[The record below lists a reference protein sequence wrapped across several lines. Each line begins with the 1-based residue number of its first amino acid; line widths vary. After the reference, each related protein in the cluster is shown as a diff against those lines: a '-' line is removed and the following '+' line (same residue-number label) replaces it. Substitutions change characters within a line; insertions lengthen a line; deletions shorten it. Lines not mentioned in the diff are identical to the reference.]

1 MPASRHAARMSRSS
15 MIEPP
20 KPPFRRMR
28 WSSALPLLVEVARR
42 ALLPPRVRRPAL
54 LLVEADPVGLGL
66 RGDLEG
72 RDAIVQ
78 GVADQLGEVGGHDV
92 LGERE
97 VVLPR
102 GLARCRQHEVGEAV
116 HVLAVQGGGPL
127 LPLLGQRLTVAA
139 GHRDRRAFLVRR
151 QLEPG
156 GEDQQVEL
164 ELLAVGD
171 DDVPADAVDASA
183 LGVDQGDVVL
193 VERVEVLVVEAR
205 ALAEPVVPRLERL
218 GGLRVADHGLGPLAD
233 ALHDLEVDHLQ
244 QVGHL
249 LRRHVGL
256 RVPLDPLRQL
266 APTVLDQIDGVEAP
280 IVRDEV
286 HHALLLP
293 ARRLRLEP
301 LDIGGA
307 LARTST
313 DDGVRWKT

>member
-1 MPASRHAARMSRSS
+1 M
-15 MIEPP
+15 
-20 KPPFRRMR
+20 
-28 WSSALPLLVEVARR
+28 
-42 ALLPPRVRRPAL
+42 
-54 LLVEADPVGLGL
+54 EADPVGLGL

-78 GVADQLGEVGGHDV
+78 GVANQLGEVGGDDV

-102 GLARCRQHEVGEAV
+102 GLARRRQHEVGEAV
-116 HVLAVQGGGPL
+116 HVLAVQRGGPF
-127 LPLLGQRLTVAA
+127 LPLLGQRLPVTA
-139 GHRDRRAFLVRR
+139 GHRDRRAVLVRG

-171 DDVPADAVDASA
+171 DDVPADAVDASS

-205 ALAEPVVPRLERL
+205 ALAEPVVPRLERF
-218 GGLRVADHGLGPLAD
+218 GRRRVADHGLGPLAD

-249 LRRHVGL
+249 LRGHVGL
-256 RVPLDPLRQL
+256 RVLLHPLRQL

-286 HHALLLP
+286 HHAFLLP
-293 ARRLRLEP
+293 ARLLGR
-301 LDIGGA
+301 
-307 LARTST
+307 
-313 DDGVRWKT
+313 